1 MTGPARALALLVAGA
16 YFMEILDATVI
27 APAAPHIAVD
37 LGVTAVSVNV
47 AITAY
52 VLFNMA
58 HNALITGLIWLALG
72 AIGAWCVRVFGGTQ
86 RQ

>member
-1 MTGPARALALLVAGA
+1 VICHFTWRQKSRRWGPHLLLPLAG
-16 YFMEILDATVI
+16 
-27 APAAPHIAVD
+27 
-37 LGVTAVSVNV
+37 G

-72 AIGAWCVRVFGGTQ
+72 AIGIWFVRIFGRPQ
-86 RQ
+86 RL